1 MTIFCFK
8 VEIWKL
14 KHNHKF
20 SYCYVWKLFFLM
32 LTIELTVLSTT
43 YFQGLCY
50 VKSRGPLAPC
60 SNLCYNILTPVL
72 ASAIS
77 TFK

>member
-20 SYCYVWKLFFLM
+20 SYCYVWKLSFLM

-50 VKSRGPLAPC
+50 VKSRGPVPLVGT
-60 SNLCYNILTPVL
+60 SVTTYLHQYY
-72 ASAIS
+72 S
-77 TFK
+77 

>member
-20 SYCYVWKLFFLM
+20 SYCYAWKLSFLM
-32 LTIELTVLSTT
+32 VTIELTVLSTT

-50 VKSRGPLAPC
+50 VKSRGPRSSLFQPLLHTYT
-60 SNLCYNILTPVL
+60 SII